1 MFTALSLC
9 GGGVPSA
16 TPGGVW
22 RYLWCE
28 CPVSGLVQSSLKDKG
43 QETGSHLSKTDHNS
57 STGQP
62 HRNHTLERKVPK
74 SPVLVSVSGLMSKL
88 PPLSPEKWRR
98 SSSSP
103 PSRFT
108 RFHVDEDLLVWG
120 LRLSTFFRAWRCSS
134 ASSLLQP
141 SVSHWWKPGTYFK
154 DM

>member
-62 HRNHTLERKVPK
+62 QRNHTLERKVPK
-74 SPVLVSVSGLMSKL
+74 SPVLVSVSGAYVQT
-88 PPLSPEKWRR
+88 
-98 SSSSP
+98 SSSVSWKMKKVQLQSTLQIHEVPCGRGLVGLRFETLNILQSMEMFLSLQSP
-103 PSRFT
+103 STFSFSLMKT
-108 RFHVDEDLLVWG
+108 WDLL
-120 LRLSTFFRAWRCSS
+120 
-134 ASSLLQP
+134 
-141 SVSHWWKPGTYFK
+141 
-154 DM
+154 